1 MELLIFKLV
10 IDKGM
15 QSSGVARRLHHRSRI
30 PASHFVFLQE
40 NLKTLGIDIL
50 KNTLNESTLTTL

>member
-15 QSSGVARRLHHRSRI
+15 QSSGVARRQTPSVPDPSI
-30 PASHFVFLQE
+30 AFFFLQE

>member
-30 PASHFVFLQE
+30 PASHFFFFE